1 MEKLKK
7 IKAFDIFTILIC
19 FILYGYSI
27 FIGSPL
33 KNNTEIINLIVL
45 LIFVIYVIVNLI
57 KNKSYR
63 IIKNKIDIFIILL
76 EFSSYIALIF
86 KNYSN
91 LEATIEYII
100 KYTTLLAL
108 YLMIRDIVKKDK
120 KYINYIIYTLIFS
133 AITMFVL
140 GLDNLTFNISE
151 KFSKLTNNVLVKN
164 DDKRFWSLFGY
175 ANTNAILMVA
185 ISIIAVGKYLKS
197 TNTREKIFFNI
208 VIFTNLVAVI
218 MSYSRATWLIA
229 ILAYLIFIFFI
240 KKEKTTYIELML
252 RTRSFKWYI

>member
-1 MEKLKK
+1 
-7 IKAFDIFTILIC
+7 
-19 FILYGYSI
+19 
-27 FIGSPL
+27 
-33 KNNTEIINLIVL
+33 
-45 LIFVIYVIVNLI
+45 
-57 KNKSYR
+57 
-63 IIKNKIDIFIILL
+63 
-76 EFSSYIALIF
+76 
-86 KNYSN
+86 
-91 LEATIEYII
+91 
-100 KYTTLLAL
+100 
-108 YLMIRDIVKKDK
+108 MIRDIIKKDK
-120 KYINYIIYTLIFS
+120 KYINYIIYTLTFS
-133 AITMFVL
+133 AIIMFVF

-252 RTRSFKWYI
+252 RTRDFKWDI